1 MTVKTVINH
10 VARTHPGKVREHNE
24 DCLHADAESGL
35 FIVADGMGGMEAGE
49 VASAIAR
56 DETVRA
62 VTEGK
67 SLSDAIQSAHT
78 AIRKAVEE
86 GIGAQGMGTTIVS
99 LRMTNGDCELAWV
112 GDSRAYLWDADKGSL
127 RRVTRDHSHVE
138 LLLASGVITPDQ
150 AHKHP
155 QKNLITQCLG
165 QTNSDDVQVGVTNE
179 KLQPGQSILLCSDG
193 LNDELTDT
201 EIAQC
206 LVSHSKLAA
215 QADALLQAT
224 LEKGARDN
232 VTLILVQLDRKS
244 KFQKL
249 LAKKA
254 LRYAVLGILLGG
266 SAWMA
271 LKTYVDEL
279 RF

>member
-24 DCLHADAESGL
+24 DCFHADAATGL

-62 VTEGK
+62 VNEGQ
-67 SLSDAIQSAHT
+67 SLAEAIVNAHR
-78 AIRKAVEE
+78 AIRKAVDE
-86 GIGAQGMGTTIVS
+86 GVGAHGMGTTIVT
-99 LRMTNGDCELAWV
+99 LRVVNGDCELAWV

-165 QTNSDDVQVGVTNE
+165 QMTSDDLQVGFVKE
-179 KLQPGQSILLCSDG
+179 KLQPGQSILMCSDG

-206 LVSHSKLAA
+206 LVSHSKISA
-215 QADALLQAT
+215 QAEALLQMT

-232 VTLILVQLDRKS
+232 VTLIIVHAERKGAL
-244 KFQKL
+244 Q
-249 LAKKA
+249 KA
-254 LRYAVLGILLGG
+254 LASKSVRYALLGILLGASLW
-266 SAWMA
+266 SALNA
-271 LKTYVDEL
+271 FVGK
-279 RF
+279 